1 MGEWNAILNEGPGVV
16 AFKRAFPDTAI
27 IDEATAILKSIT
39 DAEAAAKQGKGDH
52 FGKPGAN
59 ARVWNA
65 HEKLCLANPDV
76 FIRYNANPIVA
87 LISRAWLGPLYQ
99 ITAQVNVVYPGGD
112 AQIPH
117 RDYHMG
123 FQSLEQ
129 LENYPA
135 NAHRLSASL
144 TLQGAIA
151 HCDMP
156 VESGPTKFLPYSQL
170 YLPGYLATLLEEFR
184 AYFEAHFVQLPL
196 EKGDAIFFNPALFHA
211 AGANRTQTLS
221 RFANLLQV
229 GSGYG
234 RSIEI
239 VNRARISKAV
249 FPVLSGMVKDQ
260 RLSAR
265 EIDDV
270 IAATAEGYPFPTDL
284 DVEFPALRPGARE
297 PAGHHEA
304 SAARPLGRG
313 PVRRRPRSVDF
324 HRELT
329 QSAQVFPPRTDPCS
343 NLFPSAEAREHGVIV
358 MELLSV
364 IRRWRF
370 RQHYSIREIARR
382 TGLSRNTVRKYLR
395 SDSVEPK
402 FDTSGRPSG
411 LDPFADKLSHMLRQ
425 EAGKSR
431 KQKQTVK
438 QLHADLTVLGYDG
451 SYNRVAAFAKR
462 GEGGAASRAADD
474 RARRLR
480 AAVVPARRGVP
491 VRLVGG
497 LGDHR

>member
-1 MGEWNAILNEGPGVV
+1 MDDLLRSTSSTWLTKDACSLDAFRRLVEQDHDRSAYPHCAAIENRVPIYDSREVVACIDSPAALREIMGEWNEILNEGPGVL
-16 AFKRAFPDTAI
+16 AFKRAFPDTAL
-27 IDEATAILKSIT
+27 IDEATAILKSII

-99 ITAQVNVVYPGGD
+99 VTAQVNVVYPGGD
-112 AQIPH
+112 AQVPH

-156 VESGPTKFLPYSQL
+156 IESGPTKFLPYSQL

-184 AYFEAHFVQLPL
+184 AYFEVHFVQLPL
-196 EKGDAIFFNPALFHA
+196 EAGDAVFFNPALFHA
-211 AGANRTQTLS
+211 AGANRTQNLS

-239 VNRARISKAV
+239 VDRARISKAV
-249 FPVLSGMVKDQ
+249 FPVLAGMVKNR
-260 RLSAR
+260 RLSAL
-265 EIDDV
+265 EIEDV

-284 DVEFPALRPGARE
+284 DVDSPLSGLAPASQQDIMREALRDGWD
-297 PAGHHEA
+297 
-304 SAARPLGRG
+304 AARFSGAIDRYQA
-313 PVRRRPRSVDF
+313 VRA
-324 HRELT
+324 L
-329 QSAQVFPPRTDPCS
+329 A
-343 NLFPSAEAREHGVIV
+343 
-358 MELLSV
+358 
-364 IRRWRF
+364 
-370 RQHYSIREIARR
+370 
-382 TGLSRNTVRKYLR
+382 
-395 SDSVEPK
+395 
-402 FDTSGRPSG
+402 
-411 LDPFADKLSHMLRQ
+411 
-425 EAGKSR
+425 
-431 KQKQTVK
+431 
-438 QLHADLTVLGYDG
+438 
-451 SYNRVAAFAKR
+451 
-462 GEGGAASRAADD
+462 
-474 RARRLR
+474 
-480 AAVVPARRGVP
+480 
-491 VRLVGG
+491 
-497 LGDHR
+497 

>member
-1 MGEWNAILNEGPGVV
+1 MDNLFGSASSTWLTKSACSLDAFRRLVEQDPDRATYPHCAAIENRVPIYDSREVVSCLDSPTALREIMAEWNAILHDGPGVL

-27 IDEATAILKSIT
+27 IDEATVILQSII

-52 FGKPGAN
+52 FGKSGAN

-65 HEKLCLANPDV
+65 HEKLCLANPDA

-135 NAHRLSASL
+135 NAHLMSASL

-156 VESGPTKFLPYSQL
+156 IESGPTKLLPYSQL
-170 YLPGYLATLLEEFR
+170 YLHGYLATLLEEFR
-184 AYFEAHFVQLPL
+184 SYFEANFVQLPL
-196 EKGDAIFFNPALFHA
+196 EKGDAVFFNPALFHA
-211 AGANRTQTLS
+211 AGANRTQNLS

-249 FPVLSGMVKDQ
+249 FPVLVGMVKEG

-265 EIDDV
+265 EIEDV

-284 DVEFPALRPGARE
+284 DVDSPLSGLAPASQQDIMREALRDGWD
-297 PAGHHEA
+297 
-304 SAARPLGRG
+304 AARFAGAIERYET
-313 PVRRRPRSVDF
+313 VRR
-324 HRELT
+324 
-329 QSAQVFPPRTDPCS
+329 
-343 NLFPSAEAREHGVIV
+343 
-358 MELLSV
+358 
-364 IRRWRF
+364 
-370 RQHYSIREIARR
+370 
-382 TGLSRNTVRKYLR
+382 
-395 SDSVEPK
+395 
-402 FDTSGRPSG
+402 
-411 LDPFADKLSHMLRQ
+411 
-425 EAGKSR
+425 
-431 KQKQTVK
+431 
-438 QLHADLTVLGYDG
+438 
-451 SYNRVAAFAKR
+451 
-462 GEGGAASRAADD
+462 
-474 RARRLR
+474 
-480 AAVVPARRGVP
+480 
-491 VRLVGG
+491 LV
-497 LGDHR
+497 